1 MYNSYPSKLLDNA
14 VSEFAKL
21 PGIGKK
27 TALRLVLHL
36 LNKPEEDVIIFG
48 NAIVDL
54 KKNIKRCKVCRN
66 ISDKDVCEICSDE
79 HKNKKL
85 ICVVENIN
93 DVLAVENTS
102 RYEGVFHVLG
112 GLISPMDGIGPDNL
126 EIKSL
131 VERVSSGDVSEI
143 VLALSSTPE
152 GDTTNFYLYRKLASY
167 DVKITTLAK
176 GVSVGSEIEYVDEL
190 TLGSSIVNRVKFELM

>member
-167 DVKITTLAK
+167 NVKITTLAK